1 MEIKLKKP
9 ESIADWLH
17 LYRLYMSA
25 FPKEERK
32 PFALICRMYKKGTT
46 DIWCL
51 MQEGKFAGLGI
62 TINGPELILLD
73 YFAIE
78 KKKRQQGVGSAALPV
93 LMDYYGDK
101 GFFLEIE
108 STLEEA
114 DNKEQRLRRKAFYLS
129 CGLRELGATACLFGV
144 NMELLGVRCALD
156 YDRYK
161 TFYREYYNQWAA
173 DHITPTKER
182 TA

>member
-9 ESIADWLH
+9 AGVSDWLR

-25 FPKEERK
+25 FPREERK
-32 PFALICRMYKKGTT
+32 PFSMIRKMYKKGTT

-51 MQEGKFAGLGI
+51 ALDGEFVGLGI
-62 TINGPELILLD
+62 TINGPDMILLD

-78 KKKRQQGVGSAALPV
+78 KKKRQQGVGTAALPV

-114 DNKEQRLRRKAFYLS
+114 PNKAQRLRRKAFYLS

-144 NMELLGVRCALD
+144 NMELLGVRCQLD
-156 YDRYK
+156 YDGYK
-161 TFYREYYNQWAA
+161 TFYRKNYNSWAA
-173 DHITPTKER
+173 DHITPVK
-182 TA
+182 

>member
-32 PFALICRMYKKGTT
+32 PFALICKMYQKGTT
-46 DIWCL
+46 DVWCL
-51 MQEGKFAGLGI
+51 MREGKFVGLGI

-78 KKKRQQGVGSAALPV
+78 KKKRQQGVGSAALPA
-93 LMDYYGDK
+93 LMNYYGDK

-114 DNKEQRLRRKAFYLS
+114 NNKEQRLRRKAFYLS
-129 CGLRELGATACLFGV
+129 RGLQDLHTTAKLFGV
-144 NMELLGVRCALD
+144 NMELLGLRCQLN
-156 YDRYK
+156 YDQY
-161 TFYREYYNQWAA
+161 TAFYRDNYNQWAA
-173 DHITPTKER
+173 DHIAPTD
-182 TA
+182 